1 MAGRSTPDGSPPK
14 SPLLDRLASN
24 VRARRKDR
32 ALTLRELGAQA
43 GVSERFLVLLES
55 GRANVSVVKLDDIA
69 RALET
74 SVSGLLGDDAATHEP
89 ASSEAARA
97 PLVALLGLRG
107 SGKSAIGARAAARL
121 GWPFIEL
128 DELVEAHAGMSLAEL
143 FELHGGDYYR
153 RVQRDEIERLLTS
166 GATGFLATGGGVV
179 ADHETFGRLRASTL
193 TIWLKARPEDHYA
206 RVLAQGDTRPAANRE
221 DAMRELRALLRARR
235 ALYELAAHVVDTSAL
250 GLERSVERVVRLARG
265 ACAKTRAPAP

>member
-1 MAGRSTPDGSPPK
+1 MNMAGRDPAPPR
-14 SPLLDRLASN
+14 SPLLDRLAAS

-32 ALTLRELGAQA
+32 ALTLRELGQSA
-43 GVSERFLVLLES
+43 GVSERFLVLLEA

-69 RALET
+69 RALGST
-74 SVSGLLGDDAATHEP
+74 ASALLADESAHAAG
-89 ASSEAARA
+89 EAARP

-121 GWPFIEL
+121 GWPFVEL
-128 DELVEAHAGMSLAEL
+128 DEAVEAHAGMALAEL

-153 RVQRDEIERLLTS
+153 RVQREEVARLV
-166 GATGFLATGGGVV
+166 GAGAGGFLATGGGLV
-179 ADHETFGRLRASTL
+179 ADHETFGRLRGAAL
-193 TIWLKARPEDHYA
+193 TIWLKARAEDHYA

-235 ALYELAAHVVDTSAL
+235 PLYELADHVVDTSAL
-250 GLERSVERVVRLARG
+250 GLERSVERVVRCARE

>member
-1 MAGRSTPDGSPPK
+1 MAGRAPADDAAPRSA
-14 SPLLDRLASN
+14 LLDRLAAS

-32 ALTLRELGAQA
+32 ALTLRELAEHA
-43 GVSERFLVLLES
+43 GVSERFLVLLEA
-55 GRANVSVVKLDDIA
+55 GRANVSVIKLEDIA
-69 RALET
+69 RALG
-74 SVSGLLGDDAATHEP
+74 SSASALLAD
-89 ASSEAARA
+89 EAAHAPTEAPRR

-121 GWPFIEL
+121 GWPFVEL
-128 DELVEAHAGMSLAEL
+128 DEAVEAHAGMALGEL

-153 RVQRDEIERLLTS
+153 RVQREEVERLLDA

-179 ADHETFGRLRASTL
+179 ADHDAFGRLRGASV

-235 ALYELAAHVVDTSAL
+235 PLYELAHHVVDTSAL
-250 GLERSVERVVRLARG
+250 GLERSVERVVRLARE
-265 ACAKTRAPAP
+265 ACAKTRTPAP

>member
-1 MAGRSTPDGSPPK
+1 MTMTGRSRADDAPSPQ
-14 SPLLDRLASN
+14 PLLDRLAAN

-32 ALTLRELGAQA
+32 ALTLRELAEHA
-43 GVSERFLVLLES
+43 GVSERFLVLLEA
-55 GRANVSVVKLDDIA
+55 GRANVSVVKLDDIG
-69 RALET
+69 RALG
-74 SVSGLLGDDAATHEP
+74 SSAAALLAD
-89 ASSEAARA
+89 EAAPQEGAGSR

-121 GWPFIEL
+121 GWPFVEL
-128 DELVEAHAGMSLAEL
+128 DEAVEAHAGMGLAEL
-143 FELHGGDYYR
+143 FELHGADYYR
-153 RVQRDEIERLLTS
+153 RVQREEIDRLLS
-166 GATGFLATGGGVV
+166 AGATGFLATGGGVV
-179 ADHETFGRLRASTL
+179 ADHETFGRLRGAAL

-235 ALYELAAHVVDTSAL
+235 PLYERSDHVVDTSAL
-250 GLERSVERVVRLARG
+250 GLERSVERVVRFARE